1 MTRGGVPAKRSER
14 FSSGDII
21 AGVSVALVLIP
32 QSLAY
37 AGIAGVP
44 AHVGLLAAALPTI
57 AAAFFASSP
66 YLQTGPGAMT
76 ALLTFGALSVI
87 ATPLSAE
94 YVALAALLALMVGL
108 LRVVIGLTRF
118 GVVAYFMSRP
128 VIIGFTTGATIL
140 IAASQVPT
148 LFGVER
154 GGEGLLEDAWQA
166 MVTPGA
172 WHVPS
177 LLIGVSAIGLIE
189 AARRVGPR
197 VPGVMIVAALGIVLS
212 IVTGFDGPT
221 VGDIPTGFP
230 ILSLDLPWGSVW
242 SLVIPAVVIAFI
254 GFTEAAAIASVY
266 AAEDRVKWDPNREFV
281 SQGVANLASGLSGG
295 FPVGGSFSRSSINR
309 LAGAKTRWSGAVTGL
324 AVIAFLPAA
333 GILEKLPLAVLGAIV
348 VASIARLVRIQEI
361 PPIWHSSRLQALVAV
376 TTLVAT
382 LVLSPRIDLAVLLG
396 VGMAVAVHLRRELR
410 LTVRVDVE
418 GDELRIAP
426 RGVVFFGSTPVL
438 VDRLITSLAEHP
450 EVRSLVLDLGGVGRL
465 DYTGGDALRAVI
477 EDSQAAGLDVS
488 FRNVP
493 PHAERIVNGVVE
505 GFQATA

>member
-1 MTRGGVPAKRSER
+1 
-14 FSSGDII
+14 
-21 AGVSVALVLIP
+21 
-32 QSLAY
+32 
-37 AGIAGVP
+37 
-44 AHVGLLAAALPTI
+44 
-57 AAAFFASSP
+57 
-66 YLQTGPGAMT
+66 
-76 ALLTFGALSVI
+76 
-87 ATPLSAE
+87 
-94 YVALAALLALMVGL
+94 
-108 LRVVIGLTRF
+108 
-118 GVVAYFMSRP
+118 
-128 VIIGFTTGATIL
+128 
-140 IAASQVPT
+140 
-148 LFGVER
+148 
-154 GGEGLLEDAWQA
+154 